1 MITIIFVILYLI
13 IAGLTT
19 FGCMYYDRVTYG
31 SYDPDIAYFGIGI
44 AWPILLP
51 IFLVVWI
58 YMQLK
63 KVMILII
70 ELLMVWRDK
79 DEQGEN
85 NT

>member
-1 MITIIFVILYLI
+1 MTTIIFVILYFI

-44 AWPILLP
+44 VWPIVLPLL
-51 IFLVVWI
+51 LVFWI

-63 KVMILII
+63 KAMILVI
-70 ELLMVWRDK
+70 ELLVLWRDK
-79 DEQGEN
+79 DG
-85 NT
+85 